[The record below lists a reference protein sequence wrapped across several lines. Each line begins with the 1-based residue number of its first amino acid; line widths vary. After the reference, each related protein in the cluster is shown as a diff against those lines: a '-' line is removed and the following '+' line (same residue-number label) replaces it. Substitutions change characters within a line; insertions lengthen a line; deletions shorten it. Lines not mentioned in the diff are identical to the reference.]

1 MERLDLSFFIL
12 FYKFFTLYDK
22 LIDSINNYYGL
33 YFGGIQMDFKQI
45 EAFINVAKHKSFSKA
60 ANSIFLSQPA
70 ISSHISSLEKDLKVQ
85 LFDRTSKEVILTPAG
100 ESFLKYAIDILN
112 TRDKAVN
119 YLSSF
124 NDTINGKLHLAS
136 SSTPCNTIVPQLV
149 KEFHSLYSNVVFN
162 VTELNSGQIIEN
174 IIKFDSEIGIVG
186 EFVNDEKIK
195 CYKLTED
202 ELVVISHPSLNLP
215 DEISIKALLKN
226 NFILREKNSATRKT
240 FEEVLHKNH
249 IDLNNITVAYN
260 VNSLD
265 TLFQFVK
272 AGLGVSVVSNQV
284 CKDYLASGL
293 IKTSRIKNVTLT
305 RNIYLVI
312 SSKRT
317 LTPTATAFFNLCKK
331 KYSFDV

>member
-1 MERLDLSFFIL
+1 
-12 FYKFFTLYDK
+12 
-22 LIDSINNYYGL
+22 
-33 YFGGIQMDFKQI
+33 MDFKQI

-100 ESFLKYAIDILN
+100 DSFLKYAIEILN
-112 TRDKAVN
+112 TRDEAVS

-124 NDTINGKLHLAS
+124 NETINGKLHLAS

-149 KEFHSLYSNVVFN
+149 KDFHAIYPNVFFN

-195 CYKLTED
+195 CYKLIED
-202 ELVVISHPSLNLP
+202 ELVVISHPSLELP

-226 NFILREKNSATRKT
+226 SFILREKNSATRKT
-240 FEEVLHKNH
+240 FEEILNKNH
-249 IDLNNITVAYN
+249 IDLNNISLAYN

-272 AGLGVSVVSNQV
+272 AGLGVSVASSQV
-284 CKDYLASGL
+284 CNDYIASGF
-293 IKTSRIKNVTLT
+293 IKISKISNVTLS
-305 RNIYLVI
+305 RNIYLAI

-317 LTPTATAFFNLCKK
+317 LTPTANAFFNLCKN
-331 KYSFDV
+331 KYNFDI